1 MMAWKPWYERLA
13 EMNGK
18 EEAEEFMRGVFGFRP
33 KNTQPIVTGLI
44 AGYVG
49 GKVAAK
55 AKKKK

>member
-1 MMAWKPWYERLA
+1 MAWKPWYERAADL
-13 EMNGK
+13 NGR
-18 EEAEEFMRGVFGFRP
+18 EEVEEFMKGFYVSRP
-33 KNTQPIVTGLI
+33 KRNDPVITGLI